1 LTNFDV
7 ITCGP
12 KSAGDAHRDMQYES
26 TVTLFFSV

>member
-26 TVTLFFSV
+26 LFFSV